1 MTTLGIRVKTGWAAV
16 VLLGGT
22 AKTPRLLDSRE
33 VRLSD
38 WDLPHGRQPFHASF
52 GTEQKDRALI
62 ARLVKGVERY
72 ARGALAALL
81 REYAQAGHGVRRV
94 AIVVSSLTDPA
105 SIANQHMRAHAS
117 EGQLY
122 RRVVVEGLERS
133 GLKTSVILDRE
144 VYAQLATTVRRSPAA
159 TKVAVAHLGVDA
171 SQWRSEEK
179 VAAAGA
185 WLLLSSQGTS
195 LIREKRRA

>member
-1 MTTLGIRVKTGWAAV
+1 MRRLRRSAAEAVLGLRVKTGWAAV
-16 VLLGGT
+16 VLLGGSR
-22 AKTPRLLDSRE
+22 KTPRLLDSRE

-38 WDLPHGRQPFHASF
+38 WDLPHGRQPYHATF
-52 GTEQKDRALI
+52 GVEQTDEALI

-81 REYAQAGHGVRRV
+81 REYAQSGHRIRRA

-122 RRVVVEGLERS
+122 RTVVEHGLGRRGVTTSIVLEREAYDLL
-133 GLKTSVILDRE
+133 GRAL
-144 VYAQLATTVRRSPAA
+144 RRRPAA
-159 TKVAVAHLGVDA
+159 TKGAVAELGDGA
-171 SQWRSEEK
+171 ARWRAEEK
-179 VAAAGA
+179 IAAAGA
-185 WLLLSSQGTS
+185 WLLL
-195 LIREKRRA
+195 